1 MRVLILVLIFILPS
15 CANAEELAEKLI
27 DASGIE
33 ALEDFA
39 AGFSVEKIL
48 NSISAG
54 DMPDLESIIAYLL
67 DALSEPV
74 YLLRNNLLQ
83 MAMPILLLMFLGLFL
98 SPKRSCGIRFACRM
112 MLYLTALRLI
122 TTSFAVT
129 RECLQTTLKFSQVAS
144 PVLIALLTASGM
156 RSTSALI
163 TPSAA
168 LAGNL
173 IEVLFKRYGLPI
185 CAAAACTS
193 VMGNVGGVDL
203 NRLTKLLKKLLNWG
217 CGLAVCLFTYEGKPC
232 RNQR

>member
-15 CANAEELAEKLI
+15 CANAEELTEKLI

-74 YLLRNNLLQ
+74 HLLRNNLLQ
-83 MAMPILLLMFLGLFL
+83 MALPVLLLMFLGLFL

-112 MLYLTALRLI
+112 MLYLTALRQI
-122 TTSFAVT
+122 STSFAGTAVH
-129 RECLQTTLKFSQVAS
+129 LQTT
-144 PVLIALLTASGM
+144 
-156 RSTSALI
+156 
-163 TPSAA
+163 
-168 LAGNL
+168 
-173 IEVLFKRYGLPI
+173 
-185 CAAAACTS
+185 C
-193 VMGNVGGVDL
+193 
-203 NRLTKLLKKLLNWG
+203 
-217 CGLAVCLFTYEGKPC
+217 
-232 RNQR
+232 